1 MSNVVLSNIVSEK
14 AIKKVQLETLKLISD
29 VVSKTA
35 GPYGAYTMIMNQGAL
50 SAYSKD
56 GHKVIKNIKFYKPLE
71 QAIGEELLDI
81 TDYVVTKV
89 GDGTTSA
96 IQLSYH
102 IYSGLLDMMDTWESK
117 GVTPYE
123 IIQAFKTAV
132 DNISKLIKSRTQKF
146 TPEMV
151 EDICLISTNGNTV
164 VSKDI
169 AHIYREYGNDV
180 QIQVSASNSENTI
193 LKGYD
198 GCILNKGFASPAFVN
213 TDKNTC
219 EIPSPRIYYFDD
231 PVDTPD
237 MIQLFVSIFTTN
249 IYDPYAKGNAAD
261 YVPTVIMAPSL
272 SKDLHSVL
280 QDIDKIFYAFDN
292 NNQTMNKP
300 PLCVI
305 TGINDQVDNIGD
317 ITTLCGCPLIR
328 RYINPDQRQKD
339 IEAGTAPSVDT
350 ITEFY
355 GTADKVVID
364 IEKMTIINPGEM
376 FVPGSVPNED
386 GARPLSNTYNSLI
399 NYLRNQL
406 MIEEESKSDLNRI
419 AKIRKRLYSLTANF
433 IEYMVGGVAVADRDN
448 VKDLVEDAVLNCKS
462 AAING
467 VGSAAGVEG
476 LLAADECCSKC
487 NVNDNPLYDIY
498 NIIYSAYEKMLLNL
512 YETAMNHDSAVETVK
527 QTITR
532 KKAYNLRDK
541 SFDGRPV
548 IGSINTDIV
557 ILEAISKIITI
568 MFTTNQGLLA
578 DPMQNA
584 YLKLDDNED

>member
-1 MSNVVLSNIVSEK
+1 MSDVVLSNIVPEK

-71 QAIGEELLDI
+71 QAISEELLDI
-81 TDYVVTKV
+81 TEYVVTKV

-96 IQLSYH
+96 IQLSYY
-102 IYSGLLDMMDTWESK
+102 IYKGLLDMMDTWTSR

-123 IIQAFKTAV
+123 IIQEFRETTA
-132 DNISKLIKSRTQKF
+132 NISIRIRNRAQKF

-151 EDICLISTNGNTV
+151 EDICLISTNGNVV

-169 AHIYREYGNDV
+169 AQIYKDHGNDV
-180 QIQVSASNSENTI
+180 QIQVSASNTDNTI
-193 LKGYD
+193 LKAYD
-198 GCILNKGFASPAFVN
+198 GCILNKGFASPSFVN

-219 EIPSPRIYYFDD
+219 EIPNPRIYYFAD

-249 IYDPYAKGNAAD
+249 IYDPYVKQDASK
-261 YVPTVIMAPSL
+261 YVPTVILAPSV
-272 SKDLHSVL
+272 SKDLSSVL

-292 NNQTMNKP
+292 NGQTMNKP
-300 PLCVI
+300 PLCII
-305 TGINDQVDNIGD
+305 TGINDQVDNIDD

-339 IEAGTAPSVDT
+339 IEAGNAPTDKT

-355 GTADKVVID
+355 GSADKVIID
-364 IEKMTIINPGEM
+364 IEKMTIVNPKEM
-376 FVPGSVPNED
+376 FKDVEPDEN
-386 GARPLSNTYNSLI
+386 GARPFSITYNSLVS
-399 NYLRNQL
+399 YLSNQL
-406 MIEEESKSDLNRI
+406 KIEEEAKVDMNRI
-419 AKIRKRLYSLTANF
+419 AKLRKRLYSLTANF
-433 IEYMVGGVAVADRDN
+433 VEYMVGGVAVADRDN
-448 VKDLVEDAVLNCKS
+448 VKDLVEDAVLNCRS

-467 VGSAAGVEG
+467 VGMAAGVEG
-476 LLAADECCSKC
+476 FIASDTEARC
-487 NVNDNPLYDIY
+487 DNINELYYEIC
-498 NIIYSAYEKMLLNL
+498 NIIHSAYFHVLHNL
-512 YETAMNHDSAVETVK
+512 YKTAMSNEKARSTVIETLK
-527 QTITR
+527 KR
-532 KKAYNLRDK
+532 KPYNLRDR
-541 SFDGRPV
+541 SFNGKPV
-548 IGSINTDIV
+548 IGSIETDIV

-584 YLKLDDNED
+584 YLKLNDDDEE